1 VQVIAG
7 IAKGRKLKSLPGLTT
22 RPILARIKKSL
33 FDIIRLPVIEAHF
46 LDLYAGTG
54 AVGIEALSRGAK
66 LAVFIEKDLNAIKI
80 IRDNLQL
87 TRFSDQG
94 QILQG
99 NVFDLLQ
106 KIGQAYNIIF
116 VGPPYELGVTKDT
129 IANIDKN
136 QVLAK
141 DGLVVAQHHFKEP
154 MDIKVGGLFMYRQER
169 YGDTRLSFYK
179 KAAGE

>member
-1 VQVIAG
+1 MQVIAG
-7 IAKGRKLKSLPGLTT
+7 IAKGRKLKSLPGLAT

-33 FDIIRLPVIEAHF
+33 FDIIRLPVIEAAF

-66 LAVFIEKDLNAIKI
+66 SAVFIEKDPGAIKV

-87 TRFSDQG
+87 THFSAQG
-94 QILQG
+94 QVLQG

-106 KIGQAYNIIF
+106 RLGQPYNIIF
-116 VGPPYELGVTKDT
+116 VGPPYKLGVTKDT
-129 IANIDKN
+129 IATIDKY
-136 QVLAK
+136 QVLAQ
-141 DGLVVAQHHFKEP
+141 DGLVIAQHHFKEP
-154 MDIKVGGLFMYRQER
+154 MEIKVGSFFMYRQER

-179 KAAGE
+179 KVPNE